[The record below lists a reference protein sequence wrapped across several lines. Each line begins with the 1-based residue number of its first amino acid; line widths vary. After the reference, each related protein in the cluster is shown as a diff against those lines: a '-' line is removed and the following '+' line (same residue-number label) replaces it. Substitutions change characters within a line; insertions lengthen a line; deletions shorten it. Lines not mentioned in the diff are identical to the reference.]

1 MYVVAFVFEATDSGG
16 PYHHIYRTYEKI
28 TKKRQKTHK
37 LFELVSHGPFYQLV
51 KNLGHGGGIV
61 PENISQPATTAL
73 LN

>member
-16 PYHHIYRTYEKI
+16 PYHHIYRTYEKMTEKK
-28 TKKRQKTHK
+28 TKK
-37 LFELVSHGPFYQLV
+37 FELTILFHMVSYQLV

-61 PENISQPATTAL
+61 PENISQPTTTAL